1 MALLRKPRAV
11 LALED
16 GTVYY
21 GYAFGFPGRTVG
33 EVVFNTS
40 MTGYQEILT
49 DPSYH
54 GQIVTM
60 TYPHI
65 GNYGVSVYDMESNRP
80 YARGFIVREFSR
92 VSSNHRAHQ
101 DLPSFMEPAR
111 IVGIEGIDTRALT
124 RRLRTGGVVKGV
136 IHHGEAD
143 AALEAELVAQARAHE
158 DIDGRDMTPEVTTPL
173 PYARPTFRDNP
184 RVVVIDFGIKH
195 SIVYKLEQAGAEV
208 IVVPAQTTPAQIMAL
223 DPYGLVLSNGPGDPA
238 GRSTPTTP
246 CGSCSGCC
254 RPTASAWGTS
264 CSAWRSAAAP
274 TSSSTATTA
283 PTRRS
288 RTSSPARSR
297 SPARTTTTRSTS
309 TRSRAAVRRHA
320 HQPQRRHARGDGAP
334 ALPGVQRAV
343 PPRGEPGSARR
354 ELPVPALHR
363 RGQRLRGRHR
373 RAGGAIAGPASAAAV
388 GRHGAAAASAFGGVE
403 PQRDG
408 AVVDELDVHRASE
421 GAGGDR
427 QARGRRRSASAR

>member
-1 MALLRKPRAV
+1 MVAERRGSDVRRGTGRLGAAVLFSRPGGVMSLLNKPPAV

-21 GYAFGFPGRTVG
+21 GYAFGHPGRTVG
-33 EVVFNTS
+33 EIVFNTS

-80 YARGFIVREFSR
+80 FARGFIVREFSR
-92 VSSNHRAHQ
+92 AASNHRANQ
-101 DLPSFMEPAR
+101 DLQSFMEQHR

-136 IHHGEAD
+136 IHHGAVD
-143 AALEAELVAQARAHE
+143 DALEAELVRVAKEHE

-173 PYARPTFRDNP
+173 PYARPSFRDTP

-223 DPYGLVLSNGPGDPA
+223 DPYGLVLSNGPGDPDGPKYA
-238 GRSTPTTP
+238 HDTVWQLLGLLPTYGICMGHQLLGLAVGGRTYKLRHGHHGANTPVKNVVTGEVEITSQNHNYAVDIDSIP
-246 CGSCSGCC
+246 GGQFRATHVNLNDGTLEGMAHERYPVFSVQYH
-254 RPTASAWGTS
+254 PEASPGPHDANYLF
-264 CSAWRSAAAP
+264 
-274 TSSSTATTA
+274 
-283 PTRRS
+283 RRFIEE
-288 RTSSPARSR
+288 
-297 SPARTTTTRSTS
+297 
-309 TRSRAAVRRHA
+309 V
-320 HQPQRRHARGDGAP
+320 GAFE
-334 ALPGVQRAV
+334 G
-343 PPRGEPGSARR
+343 
-354 ELPVPALHR
+354 
-363 RGQRLRGRHR
+363 
-373 RAGGAIAGPASAAAV
+373 AAAV
-388 GRHGAAAASAFGGVE
+388 
-403 PQRDG
+403 PQPK
-408 AVVDELDVHRASE
+408 ALAE
-421 GAGGDR
+421 G
-427 QARGRRRSASAR
+427 

>member
-21 GYAFGFPGRTVG
+21 GYGFGHRGRTVG

-92 VSSNHRAHQ
+92 TASNHRAHQ
-101 DLPSFMEPAR
+101 DLPSFMQQYE

-136 IHHGEAD
+136 IHHGEVD
-143 AALEAELVAQARAHE
+143 AELEAELVAQARAHE

-173 PYARPTFRDNP
+173 PYARPTFQANP

-223 DPYGLVLSNGPGDPA
+223 DPFGLVLSNGPGDPDGPKYA
-238 GRSTPTTP
+238 HDTVWQLLGLLPTYGICMGHQLLGLAVGGRTFKLKHGHHGANTPVKNVITGEVEIT
-246 CGSCSGCC
+246 SQNHNYAVDI
-254 RPTASAWGTS
+254 ASIPGRQFVATHVNLNDGTLEGM
-264 CSAWRSAAAP
+264 
-274 TSSSTATTA
+274 
-283 PTRRS
+283 
-288 RTSSPARSR
+288 
-297 SPARTTTTRSTS
+297 
-309 TRSRAAVRRHA
+309 A
-320 HQPQRRHARGDGAP
+320 HQRYPVFSVQYHPEASPGPHDANYLFRRFIAEVGAFEGATAVP
-334 ALPGVQRAV
+334 AVQRA
-343 PPRGEPGSARR
+343 G
-354 ELPVPALHR
+354 L
-363 RGQRLRGRHR
+363 
-373 RAGGAIAGPASAAAV
+373 
-388 GRHGAAAASAFGGVE
+388 
-403 PQRDG
+403 
-408 AVVDELDVHRASE
+408 
-421 GAGGDR
+421 
-427 QARGRRRSASAR
+427 

>member
-21 GYAFGFPGRTVG
+21 GYAFGFTGRTVG

-101 DLPSFMEPAR
+101 DLASFMEQYE

-143 AALEAELVAQARAHE
+143 AALEAELVAQAGAHE

-223 DPYGLVLSNGPGDPA
+223 DPYGLVLSNGPGDPGGPKYA
-238 GRSTPTTP
+238 HDTVWQLLGLLPTYGI
-246 CGSCSGCC
+246 CIG
-254 RPTASAWGTS
+254 ASAARPGGGR
-264 CSAWRSAAAP
+264 ADVQAQARP
-274 TSSSTATTA
+274 
-283 PTRRS
+283 PRREHTGEE
-288 RTSSPARSR
+288 RDH
-297 SPARTTTTRSTS
+297 
-309 TRSRAAVRRHA
+309 RRRGD
-320 HQPQRRHARGDGAP
+320 HQP
-334 ALPGVQRAV
+334 
-343 PPRGEPGSARR
+343 EP
-354 ELPVPALHR
+354 
-363 RGQRLRGRHR
+363 QLRGRHR
-373 RAGGAIAGPASAAAV
+373 LDPREAV
-388 GRHGAAAASAFGGVE
+388 RRHPHQ
-403 PQRDG
+403 PQ
-408 AVVDELDVHRASE
+408 
-421 GAGGDR
+421 
-427 QARGRRRSASAR
+427 